1 MANTISVLTEVDGHR
16 PIHPDP
22 VLDAALNHFII
33 KFVDELEADIGES
46 RATLAAL
53 EFMKEDLV
61 DVISR
66 TGRLW
71 VTSSRRAKREAVLQQ
86 LGTKAEHLQAKKDY
100 DAIHSH
106 HNPHRP

>member
-1 MANTISVLTEVDGHR
+1 MANNLNVLTEVDGHR

-22 VLDAALNHFII
+22 ALDAALNHFII

-61 DVISR
+61 DAISR
-66 TGRLW
+66 TSRLW
-71 VTSSRRAKREAVLQQ
+71 AKSSRRAKREAVLHQ
-86 LGTKAEHLQAKKDY
+86 LGTKAEHLQAKKEGEYHDL
-100 DAIHSH
+100 
-106 HNPHRP
+106 

>member
-53 EFMKEDLV
+53 ELMKESLV
-61 DVISR
+61 HAISS
-66 TGRLW
+66 
-71 VTSSRRAKREAVLQQ
+71 VCREYSQ
-86 LGTKAEHLQAKKDY
+86 LAQDY
-100 DAIHSH
+100 RGAGFEA
-106 HNPHRP
+106 